1 MTTRHLEINRD
12 LLSNL
17 RCYLAPKKHWK
28 RNKIDTDSF
37 DISAD
42 SGSSSCATPDEID
55 FMPGA
60 YKHLTEVAT
69 NGIAEGLKVTGC
81 RSVCWIFQYNKK
93 ENIEI
98 IIEQVLHIP
107 GLPIRLVFQQKIAK
121 QTGHIGDV
129 SPEEED

>member
-1 MTTRHLEINRD
+1 MTTRHLEINRY

-42 SGSSSCATPDEID
+42 SGSSSCATPDDID
-55 FMPGA
+55 FIPGS
-60 YKHLTEVAT
+60 YKHLTGVSI
-69 NGIAEGLKVTGC
+69 NNIDEGLNVEGC
-81 RSVCWIFQYNKK
+81 GSVSLIFEDDKK

-98 IIEQVLHIP
+98 IIE
-107 GLPIRLVFQQKIAK
+107 
-121 QTGHIGDV
+121 
-129 SPEEED
+129 